1 MSQKVLSASNP
12 PKRVAGEPVVRP
24 RDASSLIVT
33 RRERQKIFVLMGRRS
48 PTARFMP
55 GVFVF
60 PGGAVS
66 SGDGRVLPATELDP
80 TYGTLMGVGQSQSR
94 ARALAMAAIRETWE
108 ETGLVVGVAGQLKGS
123 RAPSWEAIRS
133 LNRVPDLQH
142 LGYVGRAIT
151 PSFSKIRFHARFFTV
166 DAHHLSGEIQ
176 GDGELVEVGW
186 WNVAD
191 LNDLPMRGVTRFMLD
206 RAVGLVRGEVEER
219 PTPIFRWRGSRRVA
233 WR

>member
-1 MSQKVLSASNP
+1 
-12 PKRVAGEPVVRP
+12 
-24 RDASSLIVT
+24 
-33 RRERQKIFVLMGRRS
+33 
-48 PTARFMP
+48 MP

-66 SGDGRVLPATELDP
+66 SGDGRVSPATELDP
-80 TYGTLMGVGQSQSR
+80 TYATLMGIRQSQSR

-133 LNRVPDLQH
+133 LNQVPDLQH

-151 PSFSKIRFHARFFTV
+151 PSFSKIRFHARFFAV
-166 DAHHLSGEIQ
+166 DACYLSGELQ

-186 WNVAD
+186 WNVAA

-206 RAVGLVRGEVEER
+206 RAVALVRGEVEER
-219 PTPIFRWRGSRRVA
+219 PTPIFRWRGSRQIA

>member
-1 MSQKVLSASNP
+1 MYQNLESGSNP
-12 PKRVAGEPVVRP
+12 PLRAASEPVVRP
-24 RDASSLIVT
+24 RDASSLIIT

-66 SGDGRVLPATELDP
+66 SGDGRVLPAAELDP
-80 TYGTLMGVGQSQSR
+80 TYAPLMGIGRSHSR
-94 ARALAMAAIRETWE
+94 ARALAMAAVRETWE
-108 ETGLVVGVAGQLKGS
+108 ETGLLVAVPGRFNGS
-123 RAPSWEAIRS
+123 RTASWQAIRS
-133 LNRVPDLQH
+133 LNQVPDLRH
-142 LGYVGRAIT
+142 LRYVGRAIT

-166 DAHHLSGEIQ
+166 DASHLSGELR

-206 RAVGLVRGEVEER
+206 RAVALVRGEIEER
-219 PTPIFRWRGSRRVA
+219 PAPIFRWRGSRRVA

>member
-1 MSQKVLSASNP
+1 
-12 PKRVAGEPVVRP
+12 
-24 RDASSLIVT
+24 
-33 RRERQKIFVLMGRRS
+33 
-48 PTARFMP
+48 MP

-108 ETGLVVGVAGQLKGS
+108 QTGLVVGVAGQLKGS